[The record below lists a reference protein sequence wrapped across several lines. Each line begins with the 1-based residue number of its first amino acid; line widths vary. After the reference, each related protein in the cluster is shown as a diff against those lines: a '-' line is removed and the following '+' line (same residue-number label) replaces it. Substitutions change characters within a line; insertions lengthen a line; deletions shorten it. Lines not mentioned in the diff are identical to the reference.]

1 MARASRTL
9 ESSSKKFAD
18 STLVIGPQRN
28 FWEYKARRE
37 LDVHSGSKVCYA
49 LAQLKGYHLSSCVV
63 ENITTHEV
71 GLKLTLSFCER
82 CGTTC
87 FKTTD
92 NMEGAGTLD
101 GEGLEQAKPEA
112 ELWNKHR
119 VSWLPELKS
128 AMQMD
133 GFPEGLGT

>member
-1 MARASRTL
+1 M
-9 ESSSKKFAD
+9 
-18 STLVIGPQRN
+18 P
-28 FWEYKARRE
+28 
-37 LDVHSGSKVCYA
+37 
-49 LAQLKGYHLSSCVV
+49 SCVV
-63 ENITTHEV
+63 IENITTHEV

-87 FKTTD
+87 FKTAD
-92 NMEGAGTLD
+92 NMEGVVIVLAGTLD

-133 GFPEGLGT
+133 GFPEGSGT